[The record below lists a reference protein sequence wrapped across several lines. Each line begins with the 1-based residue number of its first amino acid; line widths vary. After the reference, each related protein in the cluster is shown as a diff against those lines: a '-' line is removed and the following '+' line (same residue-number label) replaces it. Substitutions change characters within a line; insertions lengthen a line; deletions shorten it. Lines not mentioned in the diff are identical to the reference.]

1 MNKANTGALT
11 AEKFDFSC
19 PFEVVCDHSMAEYYP
34 EIRRVVSVT
43 ANPLP
48 DSKFLSG
55 NTLEFGGS
63 VEFSMMYIGEDGSLS
78 VLSCTA
84 EYSERA
90 AIPEEIRGVGEVA
103 VDVSCVDTSFR
114 VTAPRR
120 VTLRAKLRARL
131 MSDKE
136 VSVTEAV
143 MEGEKPADMASAR
156 TVKTLRKSIPT
167 AKRGF
172 TTQSYSASAEW
183 KWAPGVKLI
192 SCPGTVS
199 VSEVKARSGA
209 ATVSGDVILR
219 CLVFNEK
226 GIYTVEKI
234 KMPFEEII
242 TCDGLMEGDMV
253 CAYGAVASAAVSEDM
268 EGSGAFKG
276 EAEFDMTLKWMR
288 PGECNIL
295 CDAYSTA
302 WEIERECLD
311 ASAISP
317 LCCTTS
323 SLSVGGTG
331 KRSRRGEAGE
341 YLVAVDMVPVFESVT
356 DDDGKAV
363 FSGSL
368 GVKAYVAGE
377 GDVTLEEFSLPL
389 KFETRSEIG
398 AGEAL
403 WWGTASVCDASGRLE
418 GEGISVNGELCVS
431 VCAVRKNKV
440 SPVTAVQLRKSE
452 PRKTEEGELRVIYP
466 DSNETLWDIA
476 KSCGAD
482 IDGVERVNGASRT
495 DTADFPVVI
504 PIK

>member
-1 MNKANTGALT
+1 MNKAKTNALT

-19 PFEVVCDHSMAEYYP
+19 PFEVVCEHSMAEYYP
-34 EIRRVVSVT
+34 EIRRVVAVS
-43 ANPLP
+43 ASPLP

-78 VLSCTA
+78 VLPCSA

-90 AIPEEIRGVGEVA
+90 ALPEEIRGVGEVA

-131 MSDKE
+131 VSDKE
-136 VSVTEAV
+136 VPASETVTD
-143 MEGEKPADMASAR
+143 GEKPADMASAR
-156 TVKTLRKSIPT
+156 TVKSLRKNIPT

-172 TTQSYSASAEW
+172 ASQSCSTSGDW
-183 KWAPGVKLI
+183 KWAPGTKLI

-199 VSEVKARSGA
+199 VSEARARSGA

-219 CLVFNEK
+219 CLVFGDNGK
-226 GIYTVEKI
+226 YSVEKV
-234 KMPFEEII
+234 KMPFEEVI
-242 TCDGLMEGDMV
+242 TCEDMAEGDMI
-253 CAYGAVASAAVSEDM
+253 CAYGGVASASVSEDG
-268 EGSGAFKG
+268 EGSGAYKG
-276 EAEFDMTLKWMR
+276 EAEFDMILKWMR
-288 PGECNIL
+288 GGECNIL

-302 WEIERECLD
+302 WEIEKECLD

-317 LCCTTS
+317 LCCITS

-331 KRSRRGEAGE
+331 KRSRRGDAGE
-341 YLVAVDMVPVFESVT
+341 YLVAVDMLPVFENVT
-356 DDDGKAV
+356 DTDGKAV
-363 FSGSL
+363 FSGNI
-368 GVKAYVAGE
+368 GVRAYVAGE

-389 KFETRSEIG
+389 KFETRCEG
-398 AGEAL
+398 GGGEL
-403 WWGTASVCDASGRLE
+403 VWWATASVCDASGRLE
-418 GEGISVNGELCVS
+418 GDGIAVNGELCVS
-431 VCAVRKNKV
+431 VCGVRKSKV
-440 SPVTAVQLRKSE
+440 SPVTVIDLKKSE
-452 PRKTEEGELRVIYP
+452 PRSRDEAELRVVYP
-466 DSNETLWDIA
+466 DSDETLWDIA

-495 DTADFPVVI
+495 DAASFPVVI